1 MIAPGGSWANSRR
14 SSRLSSDRI
23 FAGFPRMTRAV
34 SKESYNRTDLHQ
46 TKYELAV
53 KFIFLSKLLNEEI
66 EIAVSL
72 RAQ

>member
-1 MIAPGGSWANSRR
+1 MIRG
-14 SSRLSSDRI
+14 
-23 FAGFPRMTRAV
+23 V

-46 TKYELAV
+46 TKYELAI
-53 KFIFLSKLLNEEI
+53 KFIFLNKLLNEEI

>member
-1 MIAPGGSWANSRR
+1 
-14 SSRLSSDRI
+14 
-23 FAGFPRMTRAV
+23 MTRAV